1 MPAETEAVRATTT
14 ELPLV
19 PGHMSSPDPT
29 GQKGTGPA
37 GCRARHPKK
46 EKVMCGPP
54 THHRY
59 IDLDPAARRLA
70 EPISAP
76 TVPLETSQG
85 RSPAG
90 FRDRRRRLAPAE
102 LRLQL
107 LDPFFELPLARRVVG
122 HSNGGE

>member
-46 EKVMCGPP
+46 EKVMCEPL
-54 THHRY
+54 THHHY
-59 IDLDPAARRLA
+59 ISLVQADLSPHNTKYVIV
-70 EPISAP
+70 IS
-76 TVPLETSQG
+76 SM
-85 RSPAG
+85 
-90 FRDRRRRLAPAE
+90 
-102 LRLQL
+102 
-107 LDPFFELPLARRVVG
+107 
-122 HSNGGE
+122 SNL